1 MHGNANQHTHEDGMC
16 VDQEQRAM
24 FSRYTLTEWIN
35 DSGSS
40 SLEATVVG
48 ALVHNHVN
56 MGSGVGP
63 PMTPVHQ
70 EQQRGYSNSL
80 TTLQYQM
87 TPPAGNSAVEY
98 RHTHVATNDFT
109 RTFGFRHGRKQH
121 DTVRVPTAHIGG
133 TVWCLMRLCQTRGI
147 TVAV

>member
-1 MHGNANQHTHEDGMC
+1 MAMPINIHMKVAC

-24 FSRYTLTEWIN
+24 CSGYTLTEWVN

-40 SLEATVVG
+40 SLGATVVG
-48 ALVHNHVN
+48 ALVRNHVN

-63 PMTPVHQ
+63 PMTSVHQ

-109 RTFGFRHGRKQH
+109 QTFGFMGASNTILYAFRPRILGS
-121 DTVRVPTAHIGG
+121 
-133 TVWCLMRLCQTRGI
+133 TVWCLMRLCQTCDI
-147 TVAV
+147 TVAA

>member
-1 MHGNANQHTHEDGMC
+1 MAMPINIHMKVAC

-24 FSRYTLTEWIN
+24 CSRYTLTEWVN

-40 SLEATVVG
+40 SLGATVVG

-109 RTFGFRHGRKQH
+109 QTFGFMGASNTILYAFRPR
-121 DTVRVPTAHIGG
+121 ILES
-133 TVWCLMRLCQTRGI
+133 TVWCLMRLCQTRDI
-147 TVAV
+147 TVAA